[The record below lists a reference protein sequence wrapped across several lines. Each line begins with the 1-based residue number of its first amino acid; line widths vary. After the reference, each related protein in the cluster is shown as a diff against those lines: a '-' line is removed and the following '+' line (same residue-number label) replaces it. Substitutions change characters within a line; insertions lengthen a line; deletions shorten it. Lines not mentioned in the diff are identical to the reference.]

1 MASAA
6 RASAPPPEG
15 RLLSAGLAGAG
26 LGLRRP
32 LLDDLLA
39 LPGGQG
45 PDFVEAAPE
54 NWIGV
59 GGRMGRHFR
68 AATERYPLVAHGL
81 SLNLG
86 GPAPLDRGLLDQV
99 AAFLADHRAVLYSEH
114 LAWTG
119 DESQL
124 YDLLPLP
131 LTEEAARYVGQRVAR
146 VQEHLG
152 RRIAVE
158 PAAYY
163 ATPAPPELSEPA
175 FLAAIIAE
183 ADCDVLLDVN
193 NLEVNRINHG
203 TDPHAMMAAVPADRV
218 AYIHIAG
225 HRRERA
231 DLAIDSHGA
240 PVAPAVWRLLEA
252 AYERFGPRPTLLER
266 DYDLPP
272 LAELMA
278 EVEAVRG
285 VQAGEGVPVA

>member
-1 MASAA
+1 MTQA
-6 RASAPPPEG
+6 
-15 RLLSAGLAGAG
+15 LQGAG

-39 LPGGQG
+39 LPAGRG

-54 NWIGV
+54 NWIGA
-59 GGRMGRHFR
+59 GGRLGRNFR

-86 GPAPLDRGLLDQV
+86 GPAPLDWALLDTV
-99 AAFLADHRAVLYSEH
+99 AAFLADHQAVLYSEH

-119 DESQL
+119 DEGQL
-124 YDLLPLP
+124 YDLLPMP
-131 LTEEAARYVGQRVAR
+131 LTDEAARYIGQRVAC
-146 VQEHLG
+146 VQDYLG

-163 ATPAPPELSEPA
+163 ATPAPPELTEPE
-175 FLAAIIAE
+175 FLGAIVAE

-203 TDPHAMMAAVPADRV
+203 TDPHAMMAAIPADRV

-225 HRRERA
+225 HRREA
-231 DLAIDSHGA
+231 EDLAIDSHGA
-240 PVAPAVWRLLEA
+240 PVAEAVWQLLAA
-252 AYERFGPRPTLLER
+252 AYERFGARPTLLER
-266 DYDLPP
+266 DFDLPL
-272 LAELMA
+272 LAELMT
-278 EVEAVRG
+278 EVNAVRRA
-285 VQAGEGVPVA
+285 QAGAGMATS

>member
-1 MASAA
+1 MTQA
-6 RASAPPPEG
+6 
-15 RLLSAGLAGAG
+15 LQGAG

-39 LPGGQG
+39 LPAGQG
-45 PDFVEAAPE
+45 PDFVETAPE
-54 NWIGV
+54 NWIGA
-59 GGRMGRHFR
+59 GGRMGRNFA

-86 GPAPLDRGLLDQV
+86 GPAPLDWQLLDTV
-99 AAFLADHRAVLYSEH
+99 AAFLAEHEAVLYSEH

-119 DESQL
+119 DEGQL

-131 LTEEAARYVGQRVAR
+131 LTEEAARYIGQRVAC
-146 VQEHLG
+146 VQDHLG

-163 ATPAPPELSEPA
+163 ATPAPPELSEPE

-203 TDPHAMMAAVPADRV
+203 TDPHAMMQAVPADRV

-225 HRRERA
+225 HRREA
-231 DLAIDSHGA
+231 EDLAIDSHGA
-240 PVAPAVWRLLEA
+240 PVADSVWDLLA
-252 AYERFGPRPTLLER
+252 AAFERFGVRPVLLER

-272 LAELMA
+272 LADLLA
-278 EVEAVRG
+278 EVERARSL
-285 VQAGEGVPVA
+285 QAARAEAAR

>member
-1 MASAA
+1 MTA
-6 RASAPPPEG
+6 E
-15 RLLSAGLAGAG
+15 LTGAG

-32 LLDDLLA
+32 LLDDLLD
-39 LPGGQG
+39 LPAEEG

-59 GGRMGRHFR
+59 GGSLGRRFR

-86 GPAPLDRGLLDQV
+86 GPAPLDRDLLDQL
-99 AAFLADHRAVLYSEH
+99 AAFLAEHAAEVYSEH

-163 ATPAPPELSEPA
+163 AAPAPPELTEA
-175 FLAAIIAE
+175 EFLAAIVAE
-183 ADCDVLLDVN
+183 ADCEVLLDVN

-203 TDPHAMMAAVPADRV
+203 TDPYAIMAAIPPDRV
-218 AYIHIAG
+218 SYIHLAG
-225 HRRERA
+225 HHRERE

-240 PVAPAVWRLLEA
+240 PVDDAVWRLLAEA
-252 AYERFGPRPTLLER
+252 YDRFGPRPTLLER
-266 DYDLPP
+266 DYNLPP
-272 LAELMA
+272 LAELLE
-278 EVEAVRG
+278 EVAGARA
-285 VQAGEGVPVA
+285 VQARRSGAQA